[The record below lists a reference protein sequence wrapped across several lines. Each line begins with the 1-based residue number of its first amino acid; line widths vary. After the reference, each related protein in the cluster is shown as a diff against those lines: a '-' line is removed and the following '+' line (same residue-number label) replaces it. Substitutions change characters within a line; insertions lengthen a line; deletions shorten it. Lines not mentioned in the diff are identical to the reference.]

1 MTAGLF
7 VAFEGGEG
15 VGKSTQIALAGRWLR
30 ETGRTVVETREPGG
44 TPLGVELRGLVLDPA
59 GQVTPRAEALLY
71 AADRAQHVE
80 SVVRPALERGEV
92 VLTDRY
98 VDSTLAYQ
106 GAGRGL
112 GEDARI
118 VTRWATG
125 GLTPQLTVLLD
136 LDPAVGLSRAGQRA
150 TLDRLESASMVF
162 HEAVRAEF
170 LALAAADPGRY
181 LVLDAG
187 LPVEQ
192 LAGSIRDALGPYLA

>member
-1 MTAGLF
+1 M
-7 VAFEGGEG
+7 
-15 VGKSTQIALAGRWLR
+15 
-30 ETGRTVVETREPGG
+30 
-44 TPLGVELRGLVLDPA
+44 
-59 GQVTPRAEALLY
+59 
-71 AADRAQHVE
+71 
-80 SVVRPALERGEV
+80 
-92 VLTDRY
+92 LTDRY

-125 GLTPQLTVLLD
+125 GLTPHLTVLLD
-136 LDPAVGLSRAGQRA
+136 LDPAVGLARAGQRA